1 MSSDE
6 YDSESSEDDELHYDD
21 GCERRAVPSG
31 GHVDVQDYAQVF
43 HGPESSDVVRAL
55 CERCVERMR
64 RAEQGS
70 RWCALA

>member
-6 YDSESSEDDELHYDD
+6 YDSESSVDDELHYDD

-70 RWCALA
+70 R